1 MYIRGA
7 MRTTIE
13 MRKDHRARL
22 LDLAARKGE
31 KGFSGLVAE
40 ALEAYLDAEA
50 EKDERRKRALALRG
64 SLSAK
69 DADDLR
75 EAVSRVR
82 ESWR

>member
-1 MYIRGA
+1 

-50 EKDERRKRALALRG
+50 EKAERRKRALALRG

-69 DADDLR
+69 DADALR
-75 EAVSRVR
+75 EAVSRIR